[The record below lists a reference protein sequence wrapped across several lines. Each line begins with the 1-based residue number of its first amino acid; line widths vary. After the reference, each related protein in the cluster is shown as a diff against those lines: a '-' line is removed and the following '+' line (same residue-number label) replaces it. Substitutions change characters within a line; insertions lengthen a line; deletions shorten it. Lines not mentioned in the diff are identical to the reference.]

1 MRTKALLGVAAL
13 AASAATCVAQS
24 NVYSLNIVGY
34 VNVDIVKGYNLIT
47 VPLKPSDGNYN
58 ITNTIALPAG
68 TDGAGIYKW
77 TGTAYDLANIPTWV
91 EDSPGVGQW
100 ISDAPVTINLGE
112 AFFLNSPA
120 AGKVT
125 FVGEVATGAI
135 ANTLAAGYNA
145 VGNKVPVAA
154 GWPGKDVGNDGDG
167 IQTWLPASQ
176 SFDIANPW
184 TYIAKV
190 GSDPY
195 GWTLDGGT
203 FSDGPTVAP
212 GQGVF
217 YFNTGAAV
225 NWTQNFNP

>member
-34 VNVDIVKGYNLIT
+34 VNVDIVKGYNLVSI
-47 VPLKPSDGNYN
+47 PLKPSDGNYN
-58 ITNTIALPAG
+58 ITNTIVMPAG
-68 TDGAGIYKW
+68 TDSSTLFKW
-77 TGTAYDLANIPTWV
+77 TGVGYSGNTPQWI

-100 ISDAPVTINLGE
+100 MSDAPMTVGLGE
-112 AFFLNSPA
+112 AVFINATA
-120 AGKVT
+120 AGKIT
-125 FVGEVATGAI
+125 FVGEVATGAL

-145 VGNKVPVAA
+145 VGNKVPSGEA
-154 GWPGKDVGNDGDG
+154 WPGVDVGNDGDNVN
-167 IQTWLPASQ
+167 IWVPATQ
-176 SFDIANPW
+176 SWVADW

-195 GWTLDGGT
+195 GWTTTGTTFTGGPALT
-203 FSDGPTVAP
+203 P

-217 YFNTGAAV
+217 YFNTGSAI